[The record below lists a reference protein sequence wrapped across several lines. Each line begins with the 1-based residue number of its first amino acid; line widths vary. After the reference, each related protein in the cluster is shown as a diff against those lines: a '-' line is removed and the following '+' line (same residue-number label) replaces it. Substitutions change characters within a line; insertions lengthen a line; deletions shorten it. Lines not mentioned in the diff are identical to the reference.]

1 MKKTSS
7 KIREEISKLQDVLK
21 AAETREAERIGRV
34 ALKAGLGE
42 IEIEDSALLAAFEDL
57 THRFRTDPATR
68 KHGSVDARSHGP
80 RPSGD
85 AQAEAASISPGTAQ
99 GRVSET

>member
-42 IEIEDSALLAAFEDL
+42 IEIEDSAYAGIVATGLAQSYIAEVLKTARREPFLRALEARILEL
-57 THRFRTDPATR
+57 TAANATNDNPA
-68 KHGSVDARSHGP
+68 
-80 RPSGD
+80 
-85 AQAEAASISPGTAQ
+85 
-99 GRVSET
+99 